1 MAVEHGYKYK
11 GEDTL
16 YLVEIETE
24 TGTEMV
30 RPFDQTGGGT
40 SISSDD
46 IEVSTKDRTGT
57 EYGNVTQTV
66 TLEGEIAEGDP
77 FIKAMKQA
85 IRNKEFVKIYEV
97 NVLTNEAEYGFYK
110 INSFDLEYPN
120 GESSTYSLE
129 GALFGSVTETTL
141 TEIPD
146 GAPEFKD
153 PSEENGGGGVEG

>member
-1 MAVEHGYKYK
+1 MAVEAGYKYK

-16 YLVEIETE
+16 YLVEIETDNGKE
-24 TGTEMV
+24 LI

-57 EYGNVTQTV
+57 EYGDVTQTV
-66 TLEGEIAEGDP
+66 SLEGEIAEGDP

-85 IRNKEFVKIYEV
+85 IRNKKFVKIYEV
-97 NVLTNEAEYGFYK
+97 NVKTKEAEFGFYK
-110 INSFDLEYPN
+110 VNSFDLEYPN

-129 GALFGSVTETTL
+129 GTLFGNVTEITL

-146 GAPEFKD
+146 GAPEFAD
-153 PSEENGGGGVEG
+153 PTEENNEIE